1 MKIKPIIGVA
11 ILALAAFAAPA
22 RGQGRNCWVD
32 DRTGRV
38 VCNERRDRYNDSFEE
53 RNRRYNEQR
62 NRRYD
67 RDRNYRHSEIENR
80 IAQLYREVLGRN
92 PDRGGLRT
100 YTQRVL
106 DGWDYRRVRRDLA
119 RSREAR
125 DRINQLYWEILGRN
139 ADRGGL
145 RTYQRHLEN
154 GWSLRQVREEL
165 RRSPEARSRN

>member
-1 MKIKPIIGVA
+1 MKIKPIIGAA
-11 ILALAAFAAPA
+11 ILTLAAFATPA

-32 DRTGRV
+32 DRSGQV
-38 VCNERRDRYNDSFEE
+38 ICSERRDRYNDRFEE
-53 RNRRYNEQR
+53 R

-67 RDRNYRHSEIENR
+67 RDRNYRYTEIENR
-80 IAQLYREVLGRN
+80 ITQLYREVLSRN

-119 RSREAR
+119 RSPEAR
-125 DRINQLYWEILGRN
+125 DRINQLYREILGRN

-145 RTYQRHLEN
+145 RNYQRHLEN

-165 RRSPEARSRN
+165 IRSPEARSRNRNRRYYR